1 MNVEAYGQDFLEKVP
16 DGTVFLSS
24 PESKGWIAR
33 QERTPTRAEHPGTAV
48 RWQGNVFEVLEAHPL
63 SDGRIRYKLG
73 PWDFRHAI
81 RVLQPYDPLAEQQR
95 GRERARRQDSIWK
108 RRLAILFSP
117 VLGHLPGRVQQQME
131 SEFGAPAVAMTI
143 VSALPLLALGVIG
156 VLSHLVSGF
165 GGSLLAAGGAA
176 RMPPLAPWEPPLP
189 IAFYLLFESGSR
201 LGSTFVTGHPIGS
214 VAGVLAYHL
223 WSRRSGRRVVSP
235 LSTAGAPATKPQA
248 REDRY
253 RMLEPVLA
261 LLSPEDQRLLEH
273 RFGFESLRWGR
284 ITAVCLLVLS
294 GLGVLTALAAL
305 LEGAGN
311 LGDLLVLLLGAGL
324 LLEQVRRQ
332 REFAR
337 GHPAGSVLGRFVRPL
352 ARELL
357 WQTGGSE

>member
-24 PESKGWIAR
+24 PASKGWTAR

-48 RWQGNVFEVLEAHPL
+48 RWQGDVFEVVQANALP
-63 SDGRIRYKLG
+63 DGSLRYKLA

-81 RVLQPYDPLAEQQR
+81 RVIQSYDAASEQKHTTEHTR
-95 GRERARRQDSIWK
+95 RRESIWK
-108 RRLAILFSP
+108 RRLSILFSP
-117 VLGHLPGRVQQQME
+117 VLGHLPGPVQEKME
-131 SEFGAPAVAMTI
+131 SEFGAPARAMTI
-143 VSALPLLALGVIG
+143 VSALPLLALGVVG
-156 VLSHLVSGF
+156 VLSHLVSVFSGN
-165 GGSLLAAGGAA
+165 LLADAGAA
-176 RMPPLAPWEPPLP
+176 PGAPLLPWEPPLP
-189 IAFYLLFESGSR
+189 IAFYLLMESGCR

-214 VAGVLAYHL
+214 LPGVLAYKL
-223 WSRRSGRRVVSP
+223 WSQWSGRRIVSP

-253 RMLEPVLA
+253 RMLEPLLA
-261 LLSPEDQRLLEH
+261 LLSPQEQRLLEH

-284 ITAVCLLVLS
+284 ITAVCLLVVS
-294 GLGVLTALAAL
+294 GFGVLTALTAL

-311 LGDLLVLLLGAGL
+311 LGDLLVLLVGAGL

-337 GHPAGSVLGRFVRPL
+337 GHPAGSVLARLVRPL
-352 ARELL
+352 ARNLL
-357 WQTGGSE
+357 SHAGGSE